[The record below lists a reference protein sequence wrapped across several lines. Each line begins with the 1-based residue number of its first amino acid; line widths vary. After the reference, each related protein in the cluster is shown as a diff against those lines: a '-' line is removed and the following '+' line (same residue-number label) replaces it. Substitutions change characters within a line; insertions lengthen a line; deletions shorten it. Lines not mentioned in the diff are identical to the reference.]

1 VEVNGMK
8 GEHFGLILL
17 TACFLATGQRVP
29 ASPAPAQ
36 PEEQSHYVF
45 GPDDQIKVWVLGVE
59 EISDKPLR
67 IDPSG
72 AIDLPLIGEIHA
84 GGLTVEQLRAEL
96 IKRFS
101 KEILK
106 PQVTVEIVDF
116 GSQPVSVMGAVNHPG
131 VHQLRG
137 RKTLMEVISMADG
150 LRQDAGPQITI
161 SREIQYGPVPLR
173 TAKTDASG
181 QFSVAEVAVRDMLAG
196 TNPTENILVFPHDVV
211 TVPVAEM
218 VYVIGE
224 VRKPG
229 EVALKGNATIS
240 VLQALSS
247 AEGFGLTPAPQAAK
261 IVRSVP
267 GTTERKEIPVDL
279 KKVIAGKAEDI
290 AMRPNDILVVP
301 PSGPKKAAARAV
313 EAAIQTVTG
322 IAIWR
327 HP

>member
-1 VEVNGMK
+1 MK

-17 TACFLATGQRVP
+17 TACFLATGQQVP

-96 IKRFS
+96 IKQFS

-150 LRQDAGPQITI
+150 LRQDAGHRITI

-181 QFSVAEVAVRDMLAG
+181 QFSVAEVAVRDMLAR

-301 PSGPKKAAARAV
+301 PSGPKKAAARAA

-322 IAIWR
+322 IAIWH

>member
-1 VEVNGMK
+1 MAK
-8 GEHFGLILL
+8 TEHFGLILL
-17 TACFLATGQRVP
+17 TACFLATGQQVP

-36 PEEQSHYVF
+36 HEEQSQYVL
-45 GPDDQIKVWVLGVE
+45 GPDDQVKVWVLGVE

-72 AIDLPLIGEIHA
+72 DIDLPLIGQIHA
-84 GGLTVEQLRAEL
+84 GGLTLEELRAEL
-96 IKRFS
+96 TQRFS
-101 KEILK
+101 KEVLK
-106 PQVTVEIVDF
+106 PQVSVEIADF

-150 LRQDAGPQITI
+150 LRQDAGPRIKI
-161 SREIQYGPVPLR
+161 SREIQYGPVPLG
-173 TAKTDASG
+173 TAKTDATG
-181 QFSVAEVAVRDMLAG
+181 QFSVAEVAVKDLLAG
-196 TNPTENILVFPHDVV
+196 TNPTENILIFPHDVV
-211 TVPVAEM
+211 TVPGAEA

-229 EVALKGNATIS
+229 EVGLKGNATIS

-261 IVRSVP
+261 IIRSVP
-267 GTTERKEIPVDL
+267 GTTERTEIPVDL

-313 EAAIQTVTG
+313 EAAIQTATG
-322 IAIWR
+322 IVIWR